1 MGRIAF
7 AALAIYCVIWLI
19 GFAFPGFDRALYGH
33 HGAHFNAAQ
42 AASFIE
48 KNSDIQNATCNTQ
61 DTNGWDYACTYRDS
75 EEGMLHRIGV
85 EKNGLSSGEVPI
97 GQPLPPR

>member
-7 AALAIYCVIWLI
+7 AALAIFCAIWLL

-33 HGAHFNAAQ
+33 HGVKMSAAQ
-42 AASFIE
+42 AALFIG
-48 KNSDIQNATCNTQ
+48 KNSDIQNPTCNTQ
-61 DTNGWDYACTYRDS
+61 DTNGWDYACTYTSPDGTVLR
-75 EEGMLHRIGV
+75 LGV
-85 EKNGLSSGEVPI
+85 QKNGLSSGTVPI